1 MTRTLE
7 EIWPPYGLVVESGD
21 LRMTALREADVPEV
35 LDVVAGGIHDPSW
48 TPFAFPWT
56 DAPAE
61 EIPANYMR
69 FFASTLAR
77 TQGGGASIELVVR
90 RAGRV
95 VGMQAMNGADVAGS
109 RRMETGS
116 GPGRAPRDA
125 DHRRLLRAA
134 PRRVRARRRPGAD
147 HGRRRAAA
155 LPGRDVTLPEAVLL
169 RTAIARRGP
178 T

>member
-1 MTRTLE
+1 MTGTLE
-7 EIWPPYGLVVESGD
+7 EIWPPSGLVVESGD

-90 RAGRV
+90 RGGRV

-109 RRMETGS
+109 RRMETGR
-116 GPGRAPRDA
+116 GQAE
-125 DHRRLLRAA
+125 RRGMPTTDVFFELR
-134 PRRVRARRRPGAD
+134 PDEFVRGDDPVRITGAD
-147 HGRRRAAA
+147 ELRRF
-155 LPGRDVTLPEAVLL
+155 LGLT
-169 RTAIARRGP
+169 
-178 T
+178 